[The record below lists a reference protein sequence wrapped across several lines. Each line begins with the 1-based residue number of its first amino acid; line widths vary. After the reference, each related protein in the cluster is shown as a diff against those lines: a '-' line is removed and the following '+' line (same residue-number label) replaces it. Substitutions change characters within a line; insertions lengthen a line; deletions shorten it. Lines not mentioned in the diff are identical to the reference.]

1 MCKDSSRGKY
11 TTLKYTTNAMSD
23 TVYIVSAARTPI
35 GSFQG
40 ALASKT
46 AVDLGVIAV
55 KGAMQKVPQLNPESD
70 YDEVFFGNV
79 ISANLG
85 QNAARQVALGAGLKN
100 GIVATSVN
108 KVCASAMKSIILGA
122 QAIKCGTADVVIA
135 GGCESMT
142 NAPYYMPAA
151 RAGARFGETKMVDG
165 IQRDGL
171 NDAYDHQ
178 PMGVHAEKCARDWE
192 ITREQQDDFAIA
204 SYQKAQKAQQEGK
217 FDNEIVPVT
226 IKGFRGKPDTQVTKD
241 EEPTKLNVDKLR
253 SARTVFQKENGTVT
267 APNASPINDGAAA
280 VILVSEKKLKE
291 LNLTP
296 LATLKGWGE
305 AAHDPADFTWAP
317 SLAIPKALKHAG
329 VADISQVDYIELNE
343 AFSVVGCANTKILKV
358 DPAKVN
364 VYGGAVAIGHPL
376 GCSGARVVVTL
387 LSVLQQEGGKIGV
400 AGICNG
406 GGGASSVVIER
417 V

>member
-1 MCKDSSRGKY
+1 
-11 TTLKYTTNAMSD
+11 MSEN
-23 TVYIVSAARTPI
+23 VYIIATSRTPI

-40 ALASKT
+40 SLSSKT
-46 AVDLGVIAV
+46 AVDLGVAAV
-55 KGAMQKVPQLNPESD
+55 KGAMAKVPQLNPESD

-79 ISANLG
+79 LSANLG
-85 QNAARQVALGAGLKN
+85 QNCARQVALGAGLKQS
-100 GIVATSVN
+100 IVATSIN
-108 KVCASAMKSIILGA
+108 KVCASAMKSIILGV
-122 QAIKCGTADVVIA
+122 QSIKCGSTDIVIA

-151 RAGARFGETKMVDG
+151 RSGARFGETKLVDG

-178 PMGVHAEKCARDWE
+178 PMGVHAEKCARDFE

-204 SYQKAQKAQQEGK
+204 SYQKAQRAQQEGK
-217 FDNEIVPVT
+217 FDNEIVPIT

-241 EEPTKLNVDKLR
+241 EEPAKLNVDKLR

-280 VILVSEKKLKE
+280 VILVSERKLKE

-296 LATLKGWGE
+296 LAIIRGWGE

-329 VADISQVDYIELNE
+329 LSDISEVDFIELNE
-343 AFSVVGCANTKILKV
+343 AFSVVGCANTKILKA
-358 DPAKVN
+358 DPNKVN

-406 GGGASSVVIER
+406 GGGASSIIIEKI
-417 V
+417 